1 MENGKLCPTP
11 VAALKFDL
19 SSHVGRI
26 AAVEALKGQGGWL
39 LLQKLAIESFE
50 REEFLLFSAFTDAG
64 HALDQET
71 SEKLFRCAAMT
82 TPAELTAETAD
93 RLSSEAK
100 RHAQATIARSL
111 ETNSQVFQ
119 QERDR
124 LDRWA
129 EDMVLAAEKELADTK
144 AQLKAL
150 HRQARLAPNTDEHY
164 ALQLQIR
171 ELEKTQRTQRQQIF
185 TVEDQIK
192 AKRDLLIDRL
202 EKRLSQRASAEPLF
216 SIRWEVV

>member
-1 MENGKLCPTP
+1 M
-11 VAALKFDL
+11 
-19 SSHVGRI
+19 
-26 AAVEALKGQGGWL
+26 
-39 LLQKLAIESFE
+39 LQKLAVESFE
-50 REEFLLFSAFTDAG
+50 REEFLLVSAFTNGGA
-64 HALDQET
+64 ALDQET
-71 SEKLFRCAAMT
+71 CEKLFRCNAAMA
-82 TPAELTAETAD
+82 PAELTAETAD

-144 AQLKAL
+144 AQLNAL
-150 HRQARLAPNTDEHY
+150 NRQARLAPNTDEQH
-164 ALQLQIR
+164 ALQLKIR
-171 ELEKTQRTQRQQIF
+171 DLEKTQRTQRQRIF
-185 TVEDQIK
+185 DMEDEIK
-192 AKRDLLIDRL
+192 GKRDLLIARL
-202 EKRLSQRASAEPLF
+202 EKRLSQRTASEHLF